1 VKKISLFIMIS
12 LLITGCEGKKTNAPT
27 MTEINKNEELDSI
40 VLGGGCFWCV
50 EAVFQR
56 MVGVEKV
63 VSGYT
68 GGFIKNPGYKEIC
81 TGRTGHA
88 EVVKVYFD
96 KSKTSLEKIFS
107 VFFAVHDPTTLNRQ
121 GADEGTQY
129 RSAVFYA
136 TEEQKNAALKAVQ
149 IVNESG
155 EYENKVVTEISPL
168 PIFYNAED
176 YHQNYY
182 NQNKTQSYC
191 QFVVKTKVD
200 KFEKLFK
207 DIAK

>member
-1 VKKISLFIMIS
+1 MKKINVLLIIS
-12 LLITGCEGKKTNAPT
+12 LLITGCEGKKTNT
-27 MTEINKNEELDSI
+27 SSMTLINEKTELDSI

-88 EVVKVYFD
+88 EVVKIYYD

-107 VFFAVHDPTTLNRQ
+107 VFFAVHDPTTLNKQ

-129 RSAVFYA
+129 RSAVFY
-136 TEEQKNAALKAVQ
+136 TDEQQKNAALNAVKR
-149 IVNESG
+149 VDESG

-168 PIFYNAED
+168 GVFYQAED

-191 QFVVKTKVD
+191 QFVVKSKVD

-207 DIAK
+207 DLAK

>member
-1 VKKISLFIMIS
+1 MIS

-149 IVNESG
+149 IVNDSG

>member
-1 VKKISLFIMIS
+1 MKKISLFIMIS

>member
-1 VKKISLFIMIS
+1 MIS

>member
-1 VKKISLFIMIS
+1 MKKISLFILIS
-12 LLITGCEGKKTNAPT
+12 LLITGCEGKKTNAPK
-27 MTEINKNEELDSI
+27 MTEINNNVELDSI

-88 EVVKVYFD
+88 EVVKIYFD
-96 KSKTSLEKIFS
+96 KSKTSIEKIFS

-168 PIFYNAED
+168 TIFYNAED